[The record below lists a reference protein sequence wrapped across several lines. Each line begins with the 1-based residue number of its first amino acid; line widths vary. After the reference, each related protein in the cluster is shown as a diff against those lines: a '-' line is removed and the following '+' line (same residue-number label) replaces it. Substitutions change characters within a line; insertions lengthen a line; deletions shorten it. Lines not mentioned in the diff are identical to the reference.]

1 MASYKDIVGDNVKRT
16 FSKNLQK
23 KMAEYGL
30 NQTELARRMSVTQS
44 TMSDWCHGRVLPRS
58 NRLEQLCSVLH
69 CDPADLLGNVQD
81 AIDAEL
87 ERQLSEM
94 LKQPEIKAVEQK
106 IHAQLVEYY
115 QTISQAMAA
124 LDEAALSRLAAY
136 AEGLMASQEDKNKP
150 PAM

>member
-1 MASYKDIVGDNVKRT
+1 MASYKEIVGDNVKKT
-16 FSKNLQK
+16 FAKNLQR
-23 KMAEYGL
+23 KMMEYSL
-30 NQTELARRMSVTQS
+30 NQTELARRMGVTQS

-58 NRLEQLCSVLH
+58 NRLEQLCKIFH
-69 CDPADLLGNVQD
+69 CDPADLLGNVQQ
-81 AIDAEL
+81 AVEYEL
-87 ERQLSEM
+87 DRHLSEM
-94 LKQPEIKAVEQK
+94 LNTPEAKAAEQK

-124 LDEAALSRLAAY
+124 LDETALSRLAAY